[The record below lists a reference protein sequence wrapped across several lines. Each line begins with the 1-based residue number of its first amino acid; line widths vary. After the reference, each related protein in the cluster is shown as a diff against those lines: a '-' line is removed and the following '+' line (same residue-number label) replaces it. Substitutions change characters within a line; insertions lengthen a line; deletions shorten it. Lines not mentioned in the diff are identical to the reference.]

1 MKYGNERDSIS
12 HVPVL
17 KYCWFIIQN
26 VKKCQTPIEYFQ
38 QICFL
43 SAQKIIKGNKH
54 AVCRLF
60 IVFKK
65 FEIIYN
71 EKGRGG
77 KGGVGCLLSCVYTGL
92 VTKLASTAS
101 LWYMN

>member
-1 MKYGNERDSIS
+1 MKYSNERYSII

-17 KYCWFIIQN
+17 KYCWFIIIQN

-38 QICFL
+38 QICFV

-65 FEIIYN
+65 LKIIYN
-71 EKGRGG
+71 EKGKGG
-77 KGGVGCLLSCVYTGL
+77 KGRVGCLYRLGDQ
-92 VTKLASTAS
+92 ASS
-101 LWYMN
+101 HR